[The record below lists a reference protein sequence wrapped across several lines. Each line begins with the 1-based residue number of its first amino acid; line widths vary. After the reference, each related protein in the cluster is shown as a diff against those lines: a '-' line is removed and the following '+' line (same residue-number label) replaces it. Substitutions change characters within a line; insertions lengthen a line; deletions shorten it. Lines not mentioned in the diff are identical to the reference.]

1 MDTDKPLHDLF
12 HILGFFFIS
21 VAKIQHPAI
30 RSYVEISDACK
41 IIAQDVPEAV
51 RNKLHR
57 LGTEVQAE
65 FRKVPYEQISPD
77 HSCPPD
83 TTTATIVQHGS
94 PNGPDEQQ
102 VEHDSP
108 TRTFQPSKQTLAAGA
123 EFSRSQSSRKEKSP
137 REGSSTGTKCS
148 PEDNEQPFLIADLK
162 SWAQSPK
169 PFLSSGTISIDDL
182 AVFDYIQALEKSSQ
196 MTKIARRFALLQLWV
211 SKEVWRP
218 LPPQEFKK
226 RLGTASGAKFNRWLR
241 EGRTLFL
248 LKAHIALSA
257 ELKADLHTNAEPNIN
272 KESYNNIEL
281 LLQSQHTEEAK
292 KIVSCFDVKE
302 LELPRSCEDCVTNS
316 KLYRDAASSISKYL
330 EELHI
335 KRLFGDQT
343 QLRHRLEVR
352 ENDRPA
358 KRRRRSYEIPRESP
372 SNLIVIPYRFDRGPM
387 HSGNRG
393 LPYAM
398 ESTTDA
404 GSDGGHEVRST
415 STDMGITVSGSH
427 EGAGSQSGA
436 LVMPG
441 SNSSLIVTPPL
452 TATAGGYETQP
463 STETTPV
470 RNIEAGMGPT
480 QGYSSTGHHNT
491 STNQLSGGHLDR
503 PCADRVEELHDC
515 HDNISQFSSVCF
527 GIYEA
532 PSQASLPSLNDP
544 QFASCQ
550 LHNLPDSG
558 VLLSD
563 PATSCSNEVIGH
575 VKNISG
581 TLAMDTGDRFNP
593 DCPSNF
599 DDILCNSSTFDFG
612 TLLAFPT

>member
-12 HILGFFFIS
+12 RILGFFFIS
-21 VAKIQHPAI
+21 VAKAQSHQFNIDKRFRTDCKSHLSLAAAI
-30 RSYVEISDACK
+30 RSYVKISDACK

-51 RNKLHR
+51 RYKLHR

-65 FRKVPYEQISPD
+65 FRKAPYEQISPD
-77 HSCPPD
+77 HSCLPD

-94 PNGPDEQQ
+94 LNRPDEQQ

-218 LPPQEFKK
+218 LPPQE
-226 RLGTASGAKFNRWLR
+226 GKFNRWLR

-248 LKAHIALSA
+248 LKAHKGIEVLFSKLKSQTKLTALSA
-257 ELKADLHTNAEPNIN
+257 ESKAHLHTNAEPNVN
-272 KESYNNIEL
+272 RESYDNIEF

-352 ENDRPA
+352 ENERPA
-358 KRRRRSYEIPRESP
+358 KRWRRCYGLPMESP
-372 SNLIVIPYRFDRGPM
+372 SNLGVIRYHFDQDPM
-387 HSGNRG
+387 HNDSGG
-393 LPYAM
+393 LPYAT

-404 GSDGGHEVRST
+404 GSDGGHEAQGA
-415 STDMGITVSGSH
+415 STDADIPVPGSL
-427 EGAGSQSGA
+427 EDAGSQLGA

-441 SNSSLIVTPPL
+441 SDSSLIATPSL
-452 TATAGGYETQP
+452 EATAGGYETQP
-463 STETTPV
+463 STEITIPV
-470 RNIEAGMGPT
+470 RNIEADMGPVQLYSPT
-480 QGYSSTGHHNT
+480 ARQSTHQLNEGYLN
-491 STNQLSGGHLDR
+491 R
-503 PCADRVEELHDC
+503 PCADIVENLDEC
-515 HDNISQFSSVCF
+515 RGNITQLSATQPIVES
-527 GIYEA
+527 
-532 PSQASLPSLNDP
+532 SLPNWLHID
-544 QFASCQ
+544 AS
-550 LHNLPDSG
+550 S
-558 VLLSD
+558 
-563 PATSCSNEVIGH
+563 
-575 VKNISG
+575 
-581 TLAMDTGDRFNP
+581 F
-593 DCPSNF
+593 NF
-599 DDILCNSSTFDFG
+599 DTAMFEPLGALEAMEFNDYQGELN
-612 TLLAFPT
+612 AQ

>member
-21 VAKIQHPAI
+21 VAKIQHRQLNVDKNLERI
-30 RSYVEISDACK
+30 ISDACK

-94 PNGPDEQQ
+94 PNGPDKQQ

-248 LKAHIALSA
+248 LKAHMGIEVLFSKLKSQTKLTALSA
-257 ELKADLHTNAEPNIN
+257 ELKADLHTNAEPNVN

-372 SNLIVIPYRFDRGPM
+372 SNLIVIPYRFDQGPM

-404 GSDGGHEVRST
+404 GSDGGHEVGMRHSHQQRQRQSET
-415 STDMGITVSGSH
+415 SKLVWDLPKVIRPLVIITQ
-427 EGAGSQSGA
+427 A
-436 LVMPG
+436 
-441 SNSSLIVTPPL
+441 
-452 TATAGGYETQP
+452 
-463 STETTPV
+463 
-470 RNIEAGMGPT
+470 R
-480 QGYSSTGHHNT
+480 
-491 STNQLSGGHLDR
+491 
-503 PCADRVEELHDC
+503 
-515 HDNISQFSSVCF
+515 IS
-527 GIYEA
+527 
-532 PSQASLPSLNDP
+532 
-544 QFASCQ
+544 
-550 LHNLPDSG
+550 
-558 VLLSD
+558 
-563 PATSCSNEVIGH
+563 
-575 VKNISG
+575 
-581 TLAMDTGDRFNP
+581 
-593 DCPSNF
+593 
-599 DDILCNSSTFDFG
+599 
-612 TLLAFPT
+612 

>member
-21 VAKIQHPAI
+21 VAKTQHRQLNVDKNLERI
-30 RSYVEISDACK
+30 ISDACK

-51 RNKLHR
+51 RYKLHR

-77 HSCPPD
+77 HSCLPD

-248 LKAHIALSA
+248 LKAHKGIEVLFSKLKSQTKLTALSA
-257 ELKADLHTNAEPNIN
+257 ESKAHLHTNAEPNVN
-272 KESYNNIEL
+272 RESYDNIEF

-292 KIVSCFDVKE
+292 KIVSCFDGKE

-352 ENDRPA
+352 ENERPA
-358 KRRRRSYEIPRESP
+358 KRWRRCYGLPMESP
-372 SNLIVIPYRFDRGPM
+372 SNLGVIRYHFDQDPM
-387 HSGNRG
+387 HNDSGG
-393 LPYAM
+393 LPYAT

-404 GSDGGHEVRST
+404 GSDGGHEAQGA
-415 STDMGITVSGSH
+415 STDADIPVPGSL
-427 EGAGSQSGA
+427 EDAGSQLGA

-441 SNSSLIVTPPL
+441 SDSSLIATPSL
-452 TATAGGYETQP
+452 EATAGGYETQP
-463 STETTPV
+463 STEITIPV
-470 RNIEAGMGPT
+470 RNIEADMGPVQLYSPT
-480 QGYSSTGHHNT
+480 GRQSTHQLNEGYLN
-491 STNQLSGGHLDR
+491 R
-503 PCADRVEELHDC
+503 PCADIVENLDEC
-515 HDNISQFSSVCF
+515 RGNITQLSSVSF
-527 GIYEA
+527 GIHETLG
-532 PSQASLPSLNDP
+532 QALSTQPIVESSLPNWLHID
-544 QFASCQ
+544 AS
-550 LHNLPDSG
+550 S
-558 VLLSD
+558 
-563 PATSCSNEVIGH
+563 
-575 VKNISG
+575 
-581 TLAMDTGDRFNP
+581 F
-593 DCPSNF
+593 NF
-599 DDILCNSSTFDFG
+599 DTAMFEPLGALEAMEFNDYQGELN
-612 TLLAFPT
+612 AQ